1 MAATEQHT
9 RTDIIAQQQPTTYAT
24 QQQYTADGKVE
35 QQLLVAN
42 ADGSHDTNTTA
53 GASDDEEW
61 RNGICSHICG
71 ADDCDSCLASWFCAC
86 FMFGRVD
93 YRLKRFPSQ
102 TKDDFDLCNSACGML
117 CLSFYVHLGCVP
129 VLLMRQELRK
139 KFGIKGNSCTDCLAG
154 WCCLPCTI
162 GQMNTELKDRAAQP
176 GRKQGKAVQYAQER
190 PAMAYLPAM

>member
-1 MAATEQHT
+1 MATTEQ
-9 RTDIIAQQQPTTYAT
+9 RTMADTIEQQQPS
-24 QQQYTADGKVE
+24 QQQYPVDVKVE
-35 QQLLVAN
+35 PQLLIAN
-42 ADGSHDTNTTA
+42 ADGPQDTHATA
-53 GASDDEEW
+53 VVVDASDDEEW

-71 ADDCDSCLASWFCAC
+71 ADDCNSCLASWFCAC

-102 TKDDFDLCNSACGML
+102 NKDDFDLCNAACGLL
-117 CLSFYVHLGCVP
+117 CLSGCVHLGFFP
-129 VLLMRQELRK
+129 VLLMRQETRK
-139 KFGIKGNSCTDCLAG
+139 KFGIKGNSCTDCLAS

-190 PAMAYLPAM
+190 PAMAYLPGM

>member
-53 GASDDEEW
+53 GASDNEEW

-71 ADDCDSCLASWFCAC
+71 ADDAILA
-86 FMFGRVD
+86 
-93 YRLKRFPSQ
+93 
-102 TKDDFDLCNSACGML
+102 TKDDFELCNSACGML
-117 CLSFYVHLGCVP
+117 CLSFYVHLGCLP
-129 VLLMRQELRK
+129 VLLMRQGLRK